1 MESTQTQQ
9 TGILLACVHWLE
21 QVLPMLQL
29 PKHSDF
35 TILHEQTPW
44 TGAHLSEPGS
54 RRMEKAAGREGRE
67 CQGSEKYGA
76 GLRI

>member
-35 TILHEQTPW
+35 TILHEQTP
-44 TGAHLSEPGS
+44 
-54 RRMEKAAGREGRE
+54 
-67 CQGSEKYGA
+67 
-76 GLRI
+76 